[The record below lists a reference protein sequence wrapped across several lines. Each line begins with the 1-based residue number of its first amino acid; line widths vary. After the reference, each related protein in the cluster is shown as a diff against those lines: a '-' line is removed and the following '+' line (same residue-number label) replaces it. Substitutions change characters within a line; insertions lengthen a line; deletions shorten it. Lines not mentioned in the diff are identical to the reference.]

1 MDGIVNSQKLLL
13 CMLHGYMEVLR
24 DRGFRSVHLRVP
36 PPDEENVVC
45 MSNHAPP
52 GFITLLCLGR

>member
-1 MDGIVNSQKLLL
+1 MNSQKLLL

-36 PPDEENVVC
+36 PPDEENVVRGRGR
-45 MSNHAPP
+45 MPP
-52 GFITLLCLGR
+52 GPMKLLFLGP